1 MNESTANYYDL
12 YNYYTQPMKE
22 MAALNNSW
30 SAEQAQKQM
39 EFQERMS
46 NTAHQRE
53 IADLKAA
60 GLNPILSAKLGG
72 ASTPAGT
79 APEADGSIVTA
90 MAGMFDKVLEI
101 AQTSAEANLQ
111 AEENNGFDYGYYGS
125 NGESSGKN
133 LFEQIMTGD
142 KVLTKKDYM
151 ALGFSP
157 SQGEFLENV
166 GRGATGKDPTS
177 KAEANGLG
185 YGIGVEIGKY
195 KDEYESYLDKA
206 SGQIAKVIENV
217 DDFVNGRTNSAKGS
231 SRHYSSS
238 NWIFGGSGGKY

>member
-1 MNESTANYYDL
+1 
-12 YNYYTQPMKE
+12 MKE

-53 IADLKAA
+53 IADLKAS

-72 ASTPAGT
+72 ASTPAGS

-111 AEENNGFDYGYYGS
+111 AEENNGFDYGYYGT
-125 NGESSGKN
+125 NKDGSGKN
-133 LFEQIMTGD
+133 LLEEILSGN
-142 KVLTKKDYM
+142 KILTKKDLM
-151 ALGFSP
+151 AIGFKQS
-157 SQGEFLENV
+157 E
-166 GRGATGKDPTS
+166 
-177 KAEANGLG
+177 AEAIENIQRGVNGMQATTRSEQNG
-185 YGIGVEIGKY
+185 VAYGIGTSI
-195 KDEYESYLDKA
+195 KDAKENGSSLIDNYNKTIDKI
-206 SGQIAKVIENV
+206 SGRVAAALEAV
-217 DDFVNGRTNSAKGS
+217 DDFMDTVRHTAKTEVGLIPF
-231 SRHYSSS
+231 
-238 NWIFGGSGGKY
+238 WKK